1 MPRKFKIGAGILSTL
16 LALYASYFLYLA
28 EQGNFD
34 AITPGEA
41 YRSAQLDRD
50 ELEHYIKKYKIKSI
64 LSLRHDTDNGNAGW
78 YKEEVKV
85 SAENGITHYSVPISQ
100 KQEPEAR
107 NVAEIIRV
115 FNSAP
120 RPILIHCKAGA
131 DRTGLAAAMWK
142 VSVDKE
148 PKTEARKQLSILFFH
163 LPIGRTAAMDRF
175 FEKWSPQPR

>member
-1 MPRKFKIGAGILSTL
+1 MPRRSKLPVWLFSAL
-16 LALYASYFLYLA
+16 LLLYGSYCLYLS
-28 EQGNFD
+28 EQGNFH

-64 LSLRHDTDNGNAGW
+64 LCLRNDTNNGNAAW

-85 SAENGITHYSVPISQ
+85 GAEHGIAHYFVPISSR
-100 KQEPEAR
+100 QEPEAR
-107 NVAEIIRV
+107 NVAEILRI
-115 FNSAP
+115 FHSAP

-148 PKTEARKQLSILFFH
+148 TKTEAAKQLSLRFFH
-163 LPIGRTAAMDRF
+163 LPAGDTAAMDRF
-175 FEKWSPQPR
+175 FEKWEP